1 MTAAELE
8 RLTRAKLE
16 KIGLLRYIDADK
28 SQFLDLP
35 EGSFVELVIRDGSK
49 LPEFTAIAGELHA
62 TAGERVD
69 SIVRAVWEVES
80 VESPLQAYSAETGS
94 PRTAVQY
101 PVNIRS
107 GNATRRIF
115 VEVTFLAG
123 ETFEQH
129 GLDRE
134 AIKDVVAEF
143 TRLELRKGGASY
155 WDPVRFPYLE
165 VSAEVASFIVS
176 GALPGL
182 TKRPV
187 I

>member
-8 RLTRAKLE
+8 RLTRTKLE
-16 KIGLLRYIDADK
+16 KAGLLPYVVAEK

-49 LPEFTAIAGELHA
+49 LPEFTAIAEELHRA
-62 TAGERVD
+62 AGERVD

-80 VESPLQAYSAETGS
+80 VDSPLQAYSAETGT

-107 GNATRRIF
+107 GNATRQVF
-115 VEVTFLAG
+115 VEVTLLAG
-123 ETFEQH
+123 KTLEQH

-143 TRLELRKGGASY
+143 TQMELRKGGASY

-165 VSAEVASFIVS
+165 ISGDIASFIVS

-182 TKRPV
+182 AKRPV

>member
-1 MTAAELE
+1 MTASELE
-8 RLTRAKLE
+8 QLTRTKLE
-16 KIGLLRYIDADK
+16 KAGLLPYVVAEK

-35 EGSFVELVIRDGSK
+35 EGPFLELVVKDGSK
-49 LPEFTAIAGELHA
+49 LPEFTAIAEELHRA
-62 TAGERVD
+62 DERID

-80 VESPLQAYSAETGS
+80 VDSPLQAYSAETGG
-94 PRTAVQY
+94 PRAAVQY

-107 GNATRRIF
+107 GSATRRAY
-115 VEVTFLAG
+115 VEVTLLAG
-123 ETFEQH
+123 KTFEQH

-134 AIKDVVAEF
+134 AIKHVVAEF
-143 TRLELRKGGASY
+143 TRRELRKGGASY

-165 VSAEVASFIVS
+165 INGDVAGFIVS

-182 TKRPV
+182 AKKPV